1 PHSLPAGEDLVE
13 RPADDLVT
21 RDPGDRLGRPVPEP
35 DDAVRVDE
43 EDAVADRLEHA
54 RGLCTPCDLAIELC
68 VLDRGAHA
76 ARELFCEREVL
87 RPVTAA
93 RLGGDE
99 RDDAQQLAMR
109 DERNTD
115 VALHAELAHE
125 TEVEVVLRQLGEL
138 LVADLG
144 GELAATSTEDE
155 RRALH
160 GLGILGIPAC
170 ELE

>member
-1 PHSLPAGEDLVE
+1 
-13 RPADDLVT
+13 
-21 RDPGDRLGRPVPEP
+21 
-35 DDAVRVDE
+35 
-43 EDAVADRLEHA
+43 
-54 RGLCTPCDLAIELC
+54 
-68 VLDRGAHA
+68 
-76 ARELFCEREVL
+76 
-87 RPVTAA
+87 
-93 RLGGDE
+93 
-99 RDDAQQLAMR
+99 AQQLAMR

-170 ELE
+170 ELERQLDLPRVDVFDRERVQASVLDDVDAGPVRDPRHGEAPRPRRRSS